1 MILRVNRVRGKQSCP
16 LCYLLISIFQSQC
29 VRELAREHTSHKRV
43 CALKLGSHSE
53 EYRALIKMEN
63 ERTAAREHVVSEE
76 GLVNE
81 PQS

>member
-1 MILRVNRVRGKQSCP
+1 MILRVNRVTGKQLRPVS
-16 LCYLLISIFQSQC
+16 YLLISIFQSWC
-29 VRELAREHTSHKRV
+29 VRELAGEHTSHKRM
-43 CALKLGSHSE
+43 CALKLGSNSE
-53 EYRALIKMEN
+53 EYRALIKMES

>member
-1 MILRVNRVRGKQSCP
+1 MRGKQLRP
-16 LCYLLISIFQSQC
+16 VRYLLISMVQSWC

-43 CALKLGSHSE
+43 CAPKVGSRSE
-53 EYRALIKMEN
+53 ECRALIKMES

-81 PQS
+81 PQR